1 MQCGW
6 WGPHGEFVF
15 IWPSRGATGHPSHSL
30 NLLSEHHLSIHPEQ
44 WLASV
49 WVHPLRP
56 LALFRGIPLWR
67 LGQANTCA
75 ILQYSGASYHVQAKI
90 PCRGMER
97 PGQSCWEGADAVV
110 TSGREGSLIS
120 GWAAMAPLPIRLN
133 STQAS
138 QINNTLFLPPPLMP
152 LIHLPSSPTD
162 IITVIIT
169 VYQADVYRTKR
180 RPVQELLCS
189 VFFCVRQF
197 MALSWR

>member
-1 MQCGW
+1 
-6 WGPHGEFVF
+6 
-15 IWPSRGATGHPSHSL
+15 
-30 NLLSEHHLSIHPEQ
+30 
-44 WLASV
+44 
-49 WVHPLRP
+49 
-56 LALFRGIPLWR
+56 
-67 LGQANTCA
+67 
-75 ILQYSGASYHVQAKI
+75 
-90 PCRGMER
+90 
-97 PGQSCWEGADAVV
+97 
-110 TSGREGSLIS
+110 
-120 GWAAMAPLPIRLN
+120 MAPLPIRLN

-197 MALSWR
+197 MALS